1 MNGAQLPFVVR
12 MCASEVGAMFADN
25 WA

>member
-12 MCASEVGAMFADN
+12 MCASEVGAMFADD